1 MRKANPSGDWPLKP
15 LSSSRVNIR
24 PLTFP
29 KSTTAISLLSTTKV
43 ADMLVKKP
51 FFPLEKAVKGMLPK
65 NRLAHKMIKKL
76 ILVEGPEYTAKG
88 VTFEKIEL

>member
-1 MRKANPSGDWPLKP
+1 
-15 LSSSRVNIR
+15 
-24 PLTFP
+24 
-29 KSTTAISLLSTTKV
+29 
-43 ADMLVKKP
+43 MLVKKP